1 MGQNV
6 PPKGNIKD
14 RSDRVYSRDQ
24 AQPDYDPK
32 GTKRPTTSGSTRT
45 TTAKGDAQ
53 DKMPVTGA
61 ASKVKKATDKG
72 YDRIASIKKGDTD
85 HDF

>member
-1 MGQNV
+1 MSDKV

-14 RSDRVYSRDQ
+14 RSDRVYSRTQD
-24 AQPDYDPK
+24 QPDYDPK
-32 GTKRPTTSGSTRT
+32 GTRRPTTSGSPRT

-61 ASKVKKATDKG
+61 AAKVKKATDAG
-72 YDRIASIKKGDTD
+72 YSRIESIKKGDED